1 MNQPL
6 QNKSLPV
13 PSLRNIQAFIEVA
26 DTNSLNL
33 AAENLNVTASAVS
46 HQIAS
51 LEQYLGKKLFSR
63 SSKGVVLTAIGEKY
77 LKEVS
82 GALNIIGQAT
92 NQVINDIH
100 QDYLRIHSAPSFGLL
115 WLMPRLNKFR
125 QARPELKISLTCS
138 YESIQ
143 FSRDNID
150 IDIRHGLSQW
160 PTLVVKTIKN
170 ERMLPYTSSTYLA
183 SHSIQN
189 IEDLL
194 GCDLIHSDSTLIN
207 WSNWLSWHKVRGWNK
222 NFIFNFDRSYM
233 SIEAARMGMGIIL
246 ESNLL
251 AGQSVSQRHLAPV
264 FTTDVSM
271 PVNAH
276 HFVLP
281 HHNEQK
287 EKVRIFFNWV
297 SKELSREGF
306 QI

>member
-1 MNQPL
+1 
-6 QNKSLPV
+6 
-13 PSLRNIQAFIEVA
+13 
-26 DTNSLNL
+26 
-33 AAENLNVTASAVS
+33 
-46 HQIAS
+46 
-51 LEQYLGKKLFSR
+51 
-63 SSKGVVLTAIGEKY
+63 
-77 LKEVS
+77 
-82 GALNIIGQAT
+82 
-92 NQVINDIH
+92 
-100 QDYLRIHSAPSFGLL
+100 SFGLL

-125 QARPELKISLTCS
+125 QAWPELKISLTCS

-287 EKVRIFFNWV
+287 EKVKIFFNWV

>member
-6 QNKSLPV
+6 QNKNLPM

-26 DTNSLNL
+26 DTGSLNQ
-33 AAENLNVTASAVS
+33 AAENLNITASAVS
-46 HQIAS
+46 HQISS

-63 SSKGVVLTAIGEKY
+63 SSKGVVLTTIGEKY

-92 NQVINDIH
+92 CQVINDIH

-125 QARPELKISLTCS
+125 KAWPEFKISLACS

-170 ERMLPYTSSTYLA
+170 ERVLPYTSSSYLA
-183 SHSIQN
+183 SHDVQS

-194 GCDLIHSDSTLIN
+194 ACDLIHSDSTLIN
-207 WSNWLSWHKVRGWNK
+207 WSNWLAWHKIRGWNK

-251 AGQSVSQRHLAPV
+251 AGQSVSQQHLTAV
-264 FTTDVSM
+264 FTSDVSM

-281 HHNEQK
+281 HTNEQK
-287 EKVRIFFNWV
+287 EKVKIFFSWV
-297 SKELSREGF
+297 SEELSHEGF
-306 QI
+306 HI